1 MSLPLTK
8 RLTNGERRA
17 YFLALSAASLVAA
30 LANDQTDQGRRA
42 QRQRWVLPPIAEAAR
57 ARFSEPRTVLA
68 DLEAARNLGSA

>member
-1 MSLPLTK
+1 
-8 RLTNGERRA
+8 
-17 YFLALSAASLVAA
+17 LVAA

-42 QRQRWVLPPIAEAAR
+42 QRQRWVLPPIAQAAR